1 MRPDRRSA
9 DNGPGRTADPASPSG
24 GRRRPPSPPPRRRRR
39 RKPPRRRKR
48 RKKRRR
54 NRPRCE
60 SLGDPKFSRAKYERP
75 SHPWEAERIK
85 TENELLKKYG
95 LKNKKEL
102 WRSQYVLRRFRQRAR
117 ELQAR
122 VRTGDKQAEKE
133 REQLLRR
140 LGRLG
145 LLPLQGTTLDDV
157 LALDVEAV
165 LSRRPP
171 TLTFLQGLAFTPR
184 QARQFIVHGHVSV
197 GGRRVTIPGILVSR
211 TQENVIA
218 YDERSGIS
226 NDLHPVRQQ
235 GQIPG
240 APASEG
246 IEDEGPDLSGDEPAV
261 PSPPS
266 EPGPKEV

>member
-1 MRPDRRSA
+1 
-9 DNGPGRTADPASPSG
+9 
-24 GRRRPPSPPPRRRRR
+24 
-39 RKPPRRRKR
+39 
-48 RKKRRR
+48 
-54 NRPRCE
+54 
-60 SLGDPKFSRAKYERP
+60 LGDPKFSRANFERP

-85 TENELLKKYG
+85 AENELLKKYG

-145 LLPLQGTTLDDV
+145 LLPLEGTTLDDV

-165 LSRRPP
+165 LSRRLQ
-171 TLTFLQGLAFTPR
+171 TLTFLKGLAFTPR

-240 APASEG
+240 PPAPGGA
-246 IEDEGPDLSGDEPAV
+246 EDEEGPDLAGDEPAI
-261 PSPPS
+261 PPP
-266 EPGPKEV
+266 EPEPAPTPKEE

>member
-1 MRPDRRSA
+1 M
-9 DNGPGRTADPASPSG
+9 
-24 GRRRPPSPPPRRRRR
+24 
-39 RKPPRRRKR
+39 
-48 RKKRRR
+48 
-54 NRPRCE
+54 
-60 SLGDPKFSRAKYERP
+60 GDPKFSRAKFERP

-85 TENELLKKYG
+85 AENELLKKYG

-145 LLPLQGTTLDDV
+145 LLPLEGTTLDDV

-165 LSRRPP
+165 LSRRLQ
-171 TLTFLQGLAFTPR
+171 TLTFLKG
-184 QARQFIVHGHVSV
+184 
-197 GGRRVTIPGILVSR
+197 
-211 TQENVIA
+211 
-218 YDERSGIS
+218 
-226 NDLHPVRQQ
+226 LHPVRQQ

-240 APASEG
+240 PPAPGGA
-246 IEDEGPDLSGDEPAV
+246 EDEEGPDLSGDEPAV
-261 PSPPS
+261 PSPAP
-266 EPGPKEV
+266 EPATKEE

>member
-1 MRPDRRSA
+1 SLTAIPGVGIRISEAVADLAGVPRTERLGNLSEEQTDKIEATFANLGEAFPHWMVNRPKDWETGVDLHLTGADVEIRRRDDINRMKMIRSYKGVRHETGQKVRGQRTRS
-9 DNGPGRTADPASPSG
+9 NGRTG
-24 GRRRPPSPPPRRRRR
+24 LTVGVT
-39 RKPPRRRKR
+39 
-48 RKKRRR
+48 KK
-54 NRPRCE
+54 E
-60 SLGDPKFSRAKYERP
+60 
-75 SHPWEAERIK
+75 
-85 TENELLKKYG
+85 
-95 LKNKKEL
+95 EL

-145 LLPLQGTTLDDV
+145 LLPLEGTTLDDV

-165 LSRRPP
+165 LSRRLQ
-171 TLTFLQGLAFTPR
+171 TLTFLKGLAFTPR

-218 YDERSGIS
+218 YDER
-226 NDLHPVRQQ
+226 
-235 GQIPG
+235 
-240 APASEG
+240 
-246 IEDEGPDLSGDEPAV
+246 
-261 PSPPS
+261 
-266 EPGPKEV
+266 